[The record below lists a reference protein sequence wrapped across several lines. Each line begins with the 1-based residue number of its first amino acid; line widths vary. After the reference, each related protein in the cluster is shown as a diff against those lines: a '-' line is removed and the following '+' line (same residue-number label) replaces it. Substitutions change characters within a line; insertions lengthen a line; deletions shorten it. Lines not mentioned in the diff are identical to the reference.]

1 MNSVLESLGRS
12 GFVRYWVP
20 TIGYCLLIFVLS
32 SISKGVYMPSPFGV
46 DKVAH
51 FVEYGVL
58 GFLLARLIANARSGF
73 SRVFLLGLVVILAT
87 LYGISDEVHQAFV
100 PGRNA
105 SPWDVAAD
113 GLGGLIG
120 AVIYKRSVHKRDARP
135 GGKRKAIVSADRI
148 E

>member
-1 MNSVLESLGRS
+1 
-12 GFVRYWVP
+12 
-20 TIGYCLLIFVLS
+20 
-32 SISKGVYMPSPFGV
+32 MPSPFGV

-58 GFLLARLIANARSGF
+58 GFLLARLIVNVQSTF
-73 SRVFLLGLVVILAT
+73 SRGFLLVLVVILAT

-105 SPWDVAAD
+105 SPLDVTAD
-113 GLGGLIG
+113 GLGGLMG
-120 AVIYKRSVHKRDARP
+120 AVIYKRSIHKRDAGP
-135 GGKRKAIVSADRI
+135 GGKRKARVSADRI